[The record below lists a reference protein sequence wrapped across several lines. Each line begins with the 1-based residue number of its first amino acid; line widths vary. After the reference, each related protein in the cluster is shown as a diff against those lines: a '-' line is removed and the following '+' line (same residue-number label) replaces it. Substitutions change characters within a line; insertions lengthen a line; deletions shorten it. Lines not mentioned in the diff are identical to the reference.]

1 MKLRFCIPIV
11 TVALTTH
18 APIARAADGED
29 LAKKLSNPIANLISV
44 PIQLNSDF
52 GIGAS
57 DGQRHTANVQPVIP
71 ISLSQDWNLISRTI
85 LPIVY
90 QNDVVNDGSW
100 SQFGLGD
107 TLASGFFSPKA
118 PGAGG
123 IIWGVGPVVL
133 LPTGTNDSLG
143 GEQWGAG
150 PTGVVLK
157 QHGPWTVGL
166 LANHVWSFAGDDD
179 RADINATFLQPFVS
193 YTTPTAFTL
202 SVNTESTY
210 DWDDAQWTV
219 PINVVGSQLLKV
231 GEQPVSIGLGGR
243 YYAEA
248 PPGGPEWGV
257 RVVFTL
263 LFPK

>member
-1 MKLRFCIPIV
+1 MQARSLIPVV
-11 TVALTTH
+11 TLTVTALAPVA
-18 APIARAADGED
+18 AAADGED
-29 LAKKLSNPIANLISV
+29 LAKKLSNPVANLISV
-44 PIQLNSDF
+44 PIQVNSDF
-52 GIGAS
+52 GIGAM

-71 ISLSQDWNLISRTI
+71 ISLDTDWNLISRTI
-85 LPIVY
+85 VPIIY

-107 TLASGFFSPKA
+107 TLASGFLSPEA
-118 PGAGG
+118 PGVGG

-157 QHGPWTVGL
+157 QSGPWTVGM
-166 LANHVWSFAGDDD
+166 LANHVWSFAGDGD
-179 RADINATFLQPFVS
+179 RDDINATFLQPFVS

-202 SVNTESTY
+202 LVNTESTY
-210 DWDDAQWTV
+210 DWHGSQWTV
-219 PINVVGSQLLKV
+219 PINVVGSQLLKF
-231 GEQPVSIGLGGR
+231 GDQPVSIGMGGR

-248 PPGGPEWGV
+248 DSGGPEWGV
-257 RVVFTL
+257 RVVFTF

>member
-1 MKLRFCIPIV
+1 MKLRCCIPL
-11 TVALTTH
+11 VALTVMTL
-18 APIARAADGED
+18 APSARAADDEA

-52 GIGAS
+52 GIGEN
-57 DGQRHTANVQPVIP
+57 DGQRHTANIQPVVP
-71 ISLSQDWNLISRTI
+71 ISLNKDWNLISRTI
-85 LPIVY
+85 VPIVY

-118 PGAGG
+118 PGVGG

-143 GEQWGAG
+143 GERWGAG

-157 QHGPWTVGL
+157 QDGPWTVGV
-166 LANHVWSFAGDDD
+166 LANHVWSFAGEDD
-179 RADINATFLQPFVS
+179 RDDINATFLQPFVS

-210 DWDDAQWTV
+210 DWEGSQWTV
-219 PINVVGSQLLKV
+219 PINVVGSQLLKL

-248 PPGGPEWGV
+248 PSGGPEWGV
-257 RVVFTL
+257 RVVFTF